1 METPDRY
8 FTFHAE
14 TFSSGTKGRAFSR
27 IRNNVFVVDDPSR
40 PGYDGPGEE
49 PGAGELFMAAI
60 TTCAGLMMERLA
72 RADGLP
78 LERVHV
84 GMDGSLDTQADFGS
98 NPPVLDSARML
109 FTFTGLSGEQ
119 AEQLVET
126 FKRR

>member
-1 METPDRY
+1 MATPDRY

-49 PGAGELFMAAI
+49 PGAGELFMAGI
-60 TTCAGLMMERLA
+60 TTCAGLMMERIA
-72 RADGLP
+72 RAEELP
-78 LERVHV
+78 LQHVHV
-84 GMDGSLDTQADFGS
+84 EMDGSLDTQADFAGR
-98 NPPVLDSARML
+98 PPVLDSARML
-109 FTFTGLSGEQ
+109 FTFTGLTGDQ
-119 AEQLVET
+119 AEHLVET